1 MFIVLCQQCVKCSM
15 YYVSSVLNVQC
26 HSITYQLLCL
36 GITHTW
42 QSFLFKLFKYNI
54 IYLIS
59 LCSGYVHHNWSCV
72 HSRKHLPAFSIY
84 ILYINKNTLYMFNI
98 SIHIINVMFLR
109 AYMYTWHRHSN
120 FYCLILKRLNA
131 E

>member
-1 MFIVLCQQCVKCSM
+1 MFIVLCQQCFKCPI
-15 YYVSSVLNVQC
+15 YYVSSVWRVQC

-54 IYLIS
+54 IFLRS
-59 LCSGYVHHNWSCV
+59 LYSGYVHHNWSCV
-72 HSRKHLPAFSIY
+72 YSRKHLPAFSIY
-84 ILYINKNTLYMFNI
+84 ILYINKNTLYIFDI
-98 SIHIINVMFLR
+98 SWQIINVLVLR
-109 AYMYTWHRHSN
+109 AYMYHRHSN
-120 FYCLILKRLNA
+120 LYWLILKRLNA